1 MVINTIVRTLLFV
14 VSVTIIVGFV
24 VLAAWGFWV
33 MFFAWNLSATR
44 DWARIVIIATSC
56 FWLGVGGLLWLI
68 PSRRR
73 KS

>member
-1 MVINTIVRTLLFV
+1 MAYYTIVRALMFII
-14 VSVTIIVGFV
+14 SVAIIIGFIV
-24 VLAAWGFWV
+24 MAAWGFWV

-44 DWARIVIIATSC
+44 DWARITIIATSC
-56 FWLGVGGLLWLI
+56 FWLGVGGLLWLV

>member
-1 MVINTIVRTLLFV
+1 MASNTLIRTLMYL
-14 VSVTIIVGFV
+14 VSIAIIVGFV

-44 DWARIVIIATSC
+44 DWARITIIATSA
-56 FWLGVGGLLWLI
+56 FWIGVGGLLWLV